1 MAAFPLRAR
10 TVAAALA
17 AGVLAACTTVEY
29 YSQAVFGQFDVM
41 RRSRPI
47 DEVIADPESPAAVR
61 ARLERVREIRAFAVR
76 ELGLPDNG
84 SYRGYADLGRPYVVW
99 NVFAAPPLS
108 IEPVQSC
115 FPIAGCVSYRG
126 YYAQSGA
133 QAHAAKLAAEGFDTY
148 VGGVPAYSTL
158 GWFDD
163 PVLNTFIQYPDAE
176 LARLVFHELA
186 HQVVYV
192 KDDTTFNESFA
203 TAVEMAGVERWLA
216 AHGSDAERAA
226 FKRYQARRTDFLD
239 LLLEYRARLGAAY
252 AEPTSDADKR
262 AAKAAILAALQ
273 ADYAR
278 MKSERWDGYSGYDRF
293 FASGINNANLASVAT
308 YTQQVPAFQALLA
321 RENGDLA
328 RFYAAVRELAQLPK
342 PERTAAL
349 HRLAPPVAVT
359 PGSSPPG

>member
-17 AGVLAACTTVEY
+17 ACALTACATVEY
-29 YSQAVFGQFDVM
+29 YSQAVIGQFDVM

-47 DEVIADPESPAAVR
+47 DEVIADPGSPAAVK
-61 ARLERVREIRAFAVR
+61 ARLERVREIRAFAVK

-84 SYRGYADLGRPYVVW
+84 SYRTYADLGRPYVVW

-108 IEPVQSC
+108 LDPLQSC
-115 FPIAGCVSYRG
+115 FPIAGCVTYRG
-126 YYAQSGA
+126 YYAQADAVS
-133 QAHAAKLAAEGFDTY
+133 HAAKLASDGFDTY

-192 KDDTTFNESFA
+192 KDDTAFNESFA
-203 TAVEMAGVERWLA
+203 TAVELAGVERWLA
-216 AHGSDAERAA
+216 AHGTPAERAA
-226 FKRYQARRTDFLD
+226 FERYQSRRADFLN
-239 LLLEYRARLGAAY
+239 LLLEYRAKLGAAY
-252 AEPTSDADKR
+252 AEKTPDADKR

-273 ADYAR
+273 AEYAR
-278 MKSERWDGYSGYDRF
+278 MKAERWGGYAGYDRF
-293 FASGINNANLASVAT
+293 FASGVNNANLASVAA
-308 YTQQVPAFQALLA
+308 YTQQVPAFKALLA
-321 RENGDLA
+321 RGNGDLA
-328 RFYAAVRELAQLPK
+328 SFYAAVRELSRLPK
-342 PERTAAL
+342 QERIAAL
-349 HRLAPPVAVT
+349 ERLAPPVAVT

>member
-1 MAAFPLRAR
+1 MAASPLRAR

-17 AGVLAACTTVEY
+17 ACALTACATVEY

-47 DEVIADPESPAAVR
+47 DEVIADPSSPAAVK
-61 ARLERVREIRAFAVR
+61 ARLERLREIRAFAVK

-84 SYRGYADLGRPYVVW
+84 SYRAYADLGRPYVVW

-108 IEPVQSC
+108 IDPVQSC
-115 FPIAGCVSYRG
+115 FPIAGCVTYRG
-126 YYAQSGA
+126 YYAQA
-133 QAHAAKLAAEGFDTY
+133 DADAHAAKLAAEGFDTY

-192 KDDTTFNESFA
+192 KDDTAFNESFA
-203 TAVEMAGVERWLA
+203 TAVELAGVERWLA
-216 AHGSDAERAA
+216 VHGSDAERAA
-226 FKRYQARRTDFLD
+226 FERYQARRADFLN
-239 LLLEYRARLGAAY
+239 LLLQYRAKLAAAY
-252 AEPTSDADKR
+252 KEQGADADKR

-278 MKSERWDGYSGYDRF
+278 MKVERWGGYAGYDRF
-293 FASGINNANLASVAT
+293 FAKGVNNANLASVAT
-308 YTQQVPAFQALLA
+308 YTQQVPAFKALLA

-328 RFYAAVRELAQLPK
+328 RFYAAVRDLAKLPK
-342 PERTAAL
+342 AERTAAL
-349 HRLAPPVAVT
+349 ERLAPPVAVT